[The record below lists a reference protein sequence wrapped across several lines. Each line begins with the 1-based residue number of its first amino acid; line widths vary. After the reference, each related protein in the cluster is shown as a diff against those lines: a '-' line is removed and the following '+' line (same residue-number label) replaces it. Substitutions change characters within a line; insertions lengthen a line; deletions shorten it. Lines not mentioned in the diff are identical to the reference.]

1 MGNFALVR
9 IINVKILIMNVPDT
23 LFDNTAHARYNQSL

>member
-9 IINVKILIMNVPDT
+9 VINVTILRMNAPDT
-23 LFDNTAHARYNQSL
+23 LLVNTAHARYNQSL

>member
-9 IINVKILIMNVPDT
+9 VINVAILRMNTPNT
-23 LFDNTAHARYNQSL
+23 LFVNTAHARYNQSL